1 MSIAPVNTGI
11 AQSIWNRAA
20 LTAVAP
26 HGDCCQ
32 GRLARHQR
40 SRKKNRNPRSKIRR
54 PLL

>member
-40 SRKKNRNPRSKIRR
+40 SRKRSETLVQKSRDR
-54 PLL
+54 Y